1 MERTVEIPSRA
12 AIATRDVAERAS
24 RALPLAATDPCS
36 AVDLEWT

>member
-1 MERTVEIPSRA
+1 MERTVETPSRE
-12 AIATRDVAERAS
+12 AIAARDIAEHAG